1 MATTRFSH
9 LDDFT
14 LKNSKVGIGTS
25 DPTEAL
31 EVIGGSRSKDI
42 KVTGIATLT
51 SYEGFQNKKTSY
63 VDNVNITG
71 GESGSLS
78 EIVIGAGT
86 TISVGTGATSGQGNI
101 KSLKV
106 SNTFTPP
113 IGGTADR
120 PTAPQPGAIF
130 YNKDFKTIEYW
141 DGNFWRQVDNTT
153 RSGRA
158 AMLGGNHNPA
168 SAAITKIGAFNLV
181 TGGNETMF
189 GALAYGSNA
198 GASCGSATRGIY
210 TAGTAPES
218 NTITYVTIPSL
229 GDSTLFGDLYSVAYR
244 MGGGG
249 SNSTRGIF
257 MGGRGAPG
265 GCHNIIQ
272 YIQIQTTGNALDF
285 GDLLV
290 SGRGQGCTVNST
302 TRVFCAGNC
311 PYTDEIQYV
320 NIASTGN
327 AIDFGNQIYGGG
339 YQGGCSN
346 SIRGVIYGGYQS
358 PGTFLSN
365 QKMYITMASDGNA
378 VEFGDMTQGTGD
390 GQAYVYSGATQTRG
404 CILGGMD
411 TSSSPYPSRSTV
423 DAFNFESKGEVTVI
437 GDLSEGKRDGGCTSD
452 SHGGLGGF

>member
-42 KVTGIATLT
+42 AVTGIATLT

-63 VDNVNITG
+63 TENILIGG

-86 TISVGTGATSGQGNI
+86 TLSVGTGATTGQGSI

-113 IGGTADR
+113 IGGTNDR
-120 PTAPQPGAIF
+120 PSAPKPGAIF
-130 YNKDFKTIEYW
+130 YNKDLRTIEYW

-158 AMLGGNHNPA
+158 AILGGNHNPA
-168 SAAITKIGAFNLV
+168 SAAISKIGAFNLV
-181 TGGNETMF
+181 TGGEETMF
-189 GALAYGSNA
+189 GVLSHGSNA

-210 TAGTAPES
+210 TASTANP
-218 NTITYVTIPSL
+218 NTITYVAIPSL
-229 GDSTLFGDLYSVAYR
+229 GNSTLFGDLSSMAYR

-249 SNSTRGIF
+249 SSSTRGIF

-265 GCHNIIQ
+265 SAHNVIQ

-285 GDLLV
+285 GDLLIA
-290 SGRGQGCTVNST
+290 GRGQGCTINSP
-302 TRVFCAGNC
+302 TRVFCTGNA
-311 PYTDEIQYV
+311 PYQPDIQYV

-327 AIDFGNQIYGGG
+327 AINFGDNIYSGG

-346 SIRGVIYGGYQS
+346 STRGVIYGGYQH

-365 QKMYITMASDGNA
+365 QKSYITMASDGNA
-378 VEFGDMTQGTGD
+378 VEFGDLTQGAAD

-404 CILGGMD
+404 CILGGLD
-411 TSSSPYPSRSTV
+411 SSASPYPSRSTV
-423 DAFNFESKGEVTVI
+423 DAFNFDSKGEVTVI